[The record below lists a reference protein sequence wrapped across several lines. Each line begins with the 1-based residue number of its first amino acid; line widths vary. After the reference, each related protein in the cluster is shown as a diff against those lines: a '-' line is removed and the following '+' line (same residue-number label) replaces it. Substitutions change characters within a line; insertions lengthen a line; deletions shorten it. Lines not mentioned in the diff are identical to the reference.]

1 MGLVSLVL
9 SGIDVL
15 VLVYLSRLLLEDDDL
30 VYTLLNVLLREC
42 LRLWNDLVCLLRKVL
57 LRLEQGHLC
66 GRKLRDQEDATD
78 KSTTKRHSEFFL
90 GQCNVRDF
98 TPKKL

>member
-9 SGIDVL
+9 SSMDVV

-30 VYTLLNVLLREC
+30 VYALLNVLLCEC
-42 LRLWNDLVCLLRKVL
+42 LGLWNDLVCLLREVL
-57 LRLEQGHLC
+57 FRLEQGAVRHLC

-78 KSTTKRHSEFFL
+78 RSTTKRHSEFF
-90 GQCNVRDF
+90 
-98 TPKKL
+98 